1 MKIKD
6 ENELAHILGM
16 AFSQHA
22 NRVQN
27 GAVEPYKSFMSGAES
42 VDVTVTLSG
51 NGTITVKL
59 IAKETVVEP
68 KTKEK
73 QGEVRRINT
82 SNEIHKGPDLPGVI
96 TL

>member
-1 MKIKD
+1 MKIRD
-6 ENELAHILGM
+6 DSELANVMSRALE
-16 AFSQHA
+16 QYA

-51 NGTITVKL
+51 DGTITVKTPEKVEEG
-59 IAKETVVEP
+59 IHVKQFVVERQSP
-68 KTKEK
+68 
-73 QGEVRRINT
+73 
-82 SNEIHKGPDLPGVI
+82 LPGVI